1 MRSFLFEQLDI
12 RGAWVQLGPAW
23 REMTAGRDYPEPAL
37 ELLGQLAAVTTL
49 LGANLKQTGRRSF
62 QLRGAGEV
70 S

>member
-23 REMTAGRDYPEPAL
+23 REMIAERGYPEPAL

-49 LGANLKQTGRRSF
+49 LGA
-62 QLRGAGEV
+62 
-70 S
+70 